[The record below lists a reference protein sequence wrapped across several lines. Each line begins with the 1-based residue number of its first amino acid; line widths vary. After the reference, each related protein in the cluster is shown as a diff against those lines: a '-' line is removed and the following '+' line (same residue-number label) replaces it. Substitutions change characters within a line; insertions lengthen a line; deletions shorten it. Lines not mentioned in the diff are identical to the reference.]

1 MQFVLVQK
9 WVTATPAPRRVVL
22 VRGGTGRR
30 DLQERGDGENAAACR
45 RTMQAYSAGVAVV
58 AVLRGAEAM
67 ENAVLASSANR
78 TCHPTARR
86 DATRRASR
94 AGVHSGRR
102 PFR

>member
-78 TCHPTARR
+78 TCHPYCATRR
-86 DATRRASR
+86 DATSKP
-94 AGVHSGRR
+94 GRGT
-102 PFR
+102 